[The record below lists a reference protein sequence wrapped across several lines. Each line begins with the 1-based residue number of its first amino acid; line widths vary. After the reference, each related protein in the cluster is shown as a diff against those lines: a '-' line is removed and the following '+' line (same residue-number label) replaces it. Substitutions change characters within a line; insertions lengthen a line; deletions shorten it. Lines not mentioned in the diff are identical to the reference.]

1 MPDRKGPEAKLQGV
15 TELADKI
22 ADSVGV
28 RIVEV
33 KFGQQGKK
41 RTLEVTIYR
50 PDGPV
55 SHDDCEQVSRL
66 MDAAIEELEA
76 KGEPL
81 LDGLFMLEVQS
92 PGIDRMI
99 KSDREFRIFA
109 GHKVQI
115 ESKEKI
121 ADLGHN
127 IVGILLGLVEGQVK
141 IAHAEVLAKPVK
153 THKKVVPK
161 ARDGSAVKTDADE
174 LTDSVE
180 HKHNDKPG
188 SGQEIS
194 LNQKKITQIKLFAP
208 ALLPKQK

>member
-22 ADSVGV
+22 ADTVGV

-66 MDAAIEELEA
+66 MDAEIEALEA

-127 IVGILLGLVEGQVK
+127 IVGVLLGLVEGQVK
-141 IAHAEVLAKPVK
+141 IAHAEVLAKPAK
-153 THKKVVPK
+153 THKKVAPK
-161 ARDGSAVKTDADE
+161 AVDGNGVKADADKLIE
-174 LTDSVE
+174 GTAQ
-180 HKHNDKPG
+180 KQNDKPG
-188 SGQEIS
+188 SGKEIS
-194 LNQKKITQIKLFAP
+194 LDQKKITQIKLFAP
-208 ALLPKQK
+208 DLQPKQK

>member
-22 ADSVGV
+22 ADTVGV

-66 MDAAIEELEA
+66 MDAEIEALEA

-121 ADLGHN
+121 DDLGHN
-127 IVGILLGLVEGQVK
+127 IVGVLLGLVEGQVK
-141 IAHAEVLAKPVK
+141 IAHAEVLAKTIK
-153 THKKVVPK
+153 THKKVAPK
-161 ARDGSAVKTDADE
+161 AIDDGGVKSELAEGTADK
-174 LTDSVE
+174 
-180 HKHNDKPG
+180 HKDKPG
-188 SGQEIS
+188 SGKEIS
-194 LNQKKITQIKLFAP
+194 LDQKKITQIKLFAP
-208 ALLPKQK
+208 DLLPKQK

>member
-41 RTLEVTIYR
+41 RTLEITIYR

-66 MDAAIEELEA
+66 LDAAIEELEA
-76 KGEPL
+76 KGQPL

-99 KSDREFRIFA
+99 KSEREFRIFA

-121 ADLGHN
+121 GDLGHN
-127 IVGILLGLVEGQVK
+127 IVGILLGLIEGQVK
-141 IAHAEVLAKPVK
+141 IAHAEALVKPAK
-153 THKKVVPK
+153 THKKVAPK
-161 ARDGSAVKTDADE
+161 AAAVNGVEDE
-174 LTDSVE
+174 AGASLSGVSP
-180 HKHNDKPG
+180 KHGDKPG

-194 LNQKKITQIKLFAP
+194 LDQKKITQIKLFAP
-208 ALLPKQK
+208 DLQPKQK